1 MHVDNFSSETRGYK
15 KEEVNAFVDY
25 VISKTEE
32 NVLIIN
38 RQEEEIHYLKN
49 ELDRLKRLEDSYNYI
64 NNEIRIN
71 AEREAD
77 LIIKNAKDNAS
88 IIVNDALIKAKR
100 LEEERNMALE
110 SLKNYKKHAVSN
122 LEKQLELLEDIEL
135 L

>member
-1 MHVDNFSSETRGYK
+1 MDNFSSETRGYK

-110 SLKNYKKHAVSN
+110 SLKNYKKHATNN